1 MPEYAYETEMAV
13 RFRDLDA
20 LGHVNNAVY
29 ATYVEQARVKYY
41 EDVVG
46 LDLDEMTTVIAD
58 IDLDYRAPIT
68 WGQTVTVG
76 ARVPDLGTASFPM
89 TYEVRADGDVAA
101 TAETTIV
108 VVDPDTGESRP
119 IPDDWRAAITEFEGL
134 SD

>member
-1 MPEYAYETEMAV
+1 MPEYAYETEMVV

-41 EDVVG
+41 ADVIG

-58 IDLDYRAPIT
+58 QELDYRAPIT
-68 WGQTVTVG
+68 WGQTVTV
-76 ARVPDLGTASFPM
+76 AVRVPDLGTASFPM

-119 IPDDWRAAITEFEGL
+119 IPDDWRAAIAEFEGL
-134 SD
+134 SG

>member
-41 EDVVG
+41 ADVIG

-68 WGQTVTVG
+68 WGQSVTVG
-76 ARVPDLGTASFPM
+76 VRVPDLGTASFPM
-89 TYEVRADGDVAA
+89 AYEVRADGDVAA

-108 VVDPDTGESRP
+108 VVDPETGESRP
-119 IPDDWRAAITEFEGL
+119 IPDEWRTAIAEFEDR